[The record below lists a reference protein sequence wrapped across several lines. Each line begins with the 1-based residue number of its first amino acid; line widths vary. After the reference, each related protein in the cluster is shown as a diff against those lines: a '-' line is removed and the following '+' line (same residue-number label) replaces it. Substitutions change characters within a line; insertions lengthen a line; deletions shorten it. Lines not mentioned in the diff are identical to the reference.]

1 MNAKN
6 PALNNNFNKKDRI
19 VLVPVKPQVAQSDTN
34 NSLNNFLLAQNTK
47 LWLEDESL
55 IQNMLTGIKDGTSI
69 SIADSGDGGEANNLE
84 KEEDDDF
91 KMPESEGE
99 DEGEAF
105 DPSVL
110 DLLENKNEKL
120 PTKESRF
127 LALGEDGE
135 SSPSSEDEAVKEK
148 YR

>member
-1 MNAKN
+1 
-6 PALNNNFNKKDRI
+6 
-19 VLVPVKPQVAQSDTN
+19 
-34 NSLNNFLLAQNTK
+34 
-47 LWLEDESL
+47 
-55 IQNMLTGIKDGTSI
+55 MLTGIKDGTSI
-69 SIADSGDGGEANNLE
+69 PIADSGDGAEANKLE

-105 DPSVL
+105 DSSVL

-127 LALGEDGE
+127 LALEEYGE